1 MKKFTMALIVVGMMA
16 LGAGTILG
24 ASFHE
29 VKILNKQGVG
39 KYLADYENK
48 ALYWYKKDSPGKTAC
63 LATCLEKWPIYYRKA
78 PEVPKEIKADDFK
91 TITRPDGKK
100 HTLFRGYPLYYSIN
114 DKKPGETS
122 GQGVNKEW
130 FVVNP
135 DNFPPK

>member
-1 MKKFTMALIVVGMMA
+1 MKKFTMVLIVVGMMA
-16 LGAGTILG
+16 LGVGTVFG

-39 KYLADYENK
+39 KYLADFENK

-63 LATCLEKWPIYYRKA
+63 LTTCLDKWPIYYRKS

-91 TITRPDGKK
+91 TITRSDGKK
-100 HTLFRGYPLYYSIN
+100 HTLFRGYPLYYSTN
-114 DKKPGETS
+114 DKKPGDTS
-122 GQGVNKEW
+122 GHGVNKEW